1 MPEPAADAIVRNFI
15 EALERLRND
24 LDRMELWAAALDRFQ
39 HPIPGNDPGD
49 RHLLDPEKRGDPHNR
64 PVLRFI
70 PRP

>member
-39 HPIPGNDPGD
+39 HPIPGD
-49 RHLLDPEKRGDPHNR
+49 RHLLDPDSKTGRRYP
-64 PVLRFI
+64 LA
-70 PRP
+70 